1 MCIRDRIITRER
13 HRNHLQQANTA
24 LDSASKNLNADYSEE
39 LIAVDINLAIE
50 HLGAV
55 LGKTF
60 VEDLLDKIFGEFCI
74 GK

>member
-1 MCIRDRIITRER
+1 MFKKPIYI
-13 HRNHLQQANTA
+13 
-24 LDSASKNLNADYSEE
+24 SGSKNNVEVECSIKWNAGYSEE

>member
-1 MCIRDRIITRER
+1 MGFCE
-13 HRNHLQQANTA
+13 Q
-24 LDSASKNLNADYSEE
+24 NLNAGYSEE

-74 GK
+74 GKKLLYGLNV